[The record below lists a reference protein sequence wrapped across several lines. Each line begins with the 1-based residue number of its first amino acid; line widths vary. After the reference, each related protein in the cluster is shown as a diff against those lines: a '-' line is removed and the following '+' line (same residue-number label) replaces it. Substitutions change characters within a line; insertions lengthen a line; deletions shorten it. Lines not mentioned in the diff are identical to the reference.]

1 MRISIALQKKM
12 LIQIKISFYLYVIIF
27 FFFTVAAAATLPRL
41 EQVIG
46 LEGAFFYSFLG
57 LIAPSILDVIFNWE
71 RGLGKYNW
79 ILVKDIILIVFGTF
93 VLVAGVTQSLREI
106 IGSK

>member
-1 MRISIALQKKM
+1 MST
-12 LIQIKISFYLYVIIF
+12 VI
-27 FFFTVAAAATLPRL
+27 AAASLPRL

-57 LIAPSILDVIFNWE
+57 LIAPSIMDIIFNWE

-79 ILVKDIILIVFGTF
+79 ILVKDIILVLFGTF

-106 IGSK
+106 VNTTNYSQNITSTLITP

>member
-1 MRISIALQKKM
+1 M
-12 LIQIKISFYLYVIIF
+12 LYKCIYYTVPI
-27 FFFTVAAAATLPRL
+27 FFTVIAAATLPRL

-57 LIAPSILDVIFNWE
+57 LIAPSMMDLIFNWE

-79 ILVKDIILIVFGTF
+79 ILVKDLLLIVFGFF
-93 VLVAGVTQSLREI
+93 VLVAGVTQSIREI
-106 IGSK
+106 IRTN